1 MEIIVLPWS
10 DQEMVKELK
19 NLFDSQ
25 KRKKDKDAKM
35 KKVQ

>member
-1 MEIIVLPWS
+1 MEIIVLPGS

-25 KRKKDKDAKM
+25 KGKKIKM
-35 KKVQ
+35 GR